1 MAYKR
6 ERVEMKIRNRKQ
18 ALEKREK
25 KGKKLLN
32 FKSIYTTIMAGF
44 SVVILM
50 ALLLSAI
57 NVYMIDKTNES
68 LNTVLDKQLKL
79 AEINNNLATNMA
91 YRASLIRG
99 YLLYGDDS
107 YREQFEAGTKESLAI
122 EKEADSIN
130 SEMKF
135 QVLLEK
141 KVRWGTLTDQA
152 FELAAKGEAEKAK
165 TVMSGAQKLE
175 EELIDGFGDY
185 ANESQQSI
193 ERIGQTIIDN
203 GEQSKRM
210 SMILTIVSILLSVLI
225 AILISRRIVKPI
237 RLVMKRLSLIAGGNL
252 GQKPMQ
258 TDRKDETAQ
267 LMAATNEMGDDL
279 RTILVKVTESAGI
292 VSSYSEALTQTAN
305 EVRRGTEQI
314 SITMEELASGL
325 ETQTNSTARLSETI
339 TDFNER
345 VEKANRHGES
355 IKLKS
360 RNVIDMTNEGTEMMD
375 SSVAQMGIIDQTVQ
389 HSIQKVNSLN
399 HKTQEITHLVDVIK
413 NIANQTNLLAL
424 NAAIEAAR
432 AGEHGKGFAVVADE
446 VRKLAEEVAKSVM
459 DISGIV
465 VNIQEEFDSVADSL
479 QSGYQDFEN
488 GTNQV
493 RVTGEKFYE
502 IRSSV
507 IEMTDNLLE
516 ITSALSEIKN
526 GSRSIEISI
535 QEVAAISEE
544 SSAGIE
550 ETTASSEE
558 VSSSME
564 TIAGNSEELAK
575 LAENLNVLVQKFKL

>member
-1 MAYKR
+1 
-6 ERVEMKIRNRKQ
+6 
-18 ALEKREK
+18 
-25 KGKKLLN
+25 
-32 FKSIYTTIMAGF
+32 
-44 SVVILM
+44 
-50 ALLLSAI
+50 
-57 NVYMIDKTNES
+57 
-68 LNTVLDKQLKL
+68 
-79 AEINNNLATNMA
+79 MA

-107 YREQFEAGTKESLAI
+107 YREQFEAGTKESIAL
-122 EKEADSIN
+122 EEEADKVN
-130 SEMKF
+130 TDMKF

-141 KVRWGTLTDQA
+141 KIRWGTMTDEA
-152 FELAAKGEAEKAK
+152 FELAGRGETEAAEK
-165 TVMSGAQKLE
+165 VMSGAQKLE
-175 EELIDGFGDY
+175 KELIDGFTDFAHEG
-185 ANESQQSI
+185 QQSI

-210 SMILTIVSILLSVLI
+210 SLILMIVSILLSIVI

-237 RLVMKRLSLIAGGNL
+237 RLVVKRLNLIAGGNL
-252 GQKPMQ
+252 GQKPLE
-258 TDRKDETAQ
+258 TKRKDETAQ
-267 LMAATNEMGDDL
+267 LMVATNEMGEDL
-279 RTILVKVTESAGI
+279 RTILVRVTESAGT

-305 EVRRGTEQI
+305 EVRKGTEQI
-314 SITMEELASGL
+314 SITMEELAAGL
-325 ETQTNSTARLSETI
+325 ETQTNSTMKLSETI
-339 TDFNER
+339 AEFNER
-345 VEKANRHGES
+345 VEQANRHGES
-355 IKLKS
+355 IKIKS
-360 RNVIDMTNEGTEMMD
+360 NNVIDITNEGTEMMD
-375 SSVAQMGIIDQTVQ
+375 SSVTQMGIIDQTVK

-446 VRKLAEEVAKSVM
+446 VRKLAEGVASSVM

-465 VNIQEEFDSVADSL
+465 TNIQEEFDSVADAL
-479 QSGYQDFEN
+479 QTGYQDFEN

-493 RVTGEKFYE
+493 RLTGEKFYG
-502 IRSSV
+502 IRNSV
-507 IEMTDNLLE
+507 IEMTENLLE
-516 ITSALSEIKN
+516 ITSALSEIKT
-526 GSRSIEISI
+526 GSQSIEISI
-535 QEVAAISEE
+535 QEVAAISEQ